1 MDIHRYEYTKGRLF
15 ESEIPDQPMDLLKQW
30 LEEAVGAGVTE
41 PTAMCLSTVD
51 EDGRPSAR
59 MVLLRGISASGLR
72 FFTNYLSRKGSEI
85 ESNPHVA
92 LTFWWGALERQIRI
106 EGQAVKISSEESDLY
121 FYSRPLDS
129 QIASAVSPQSQ
140 TLSSP
145 SQIDEMF
152 LAAKKEWGESV
163 TRPEHWGGY
172 DVSISRIEF
181 WQGRPSR
188 LHDRIV
194 FEATEDGFLRS
205 RIAP

>member
-15 ESEIPDQPMDLLKQW
+15 ESEIPDNPMDLLKQW
-30 LEEAVGAGVTE
+30 LEEAVVAGVTE

-51 EDGRPSAR
+51 TDGRPSAR
-59 MVLLRGISASGLR
+59 MVLLRGISSAGLR
-72 FFTNYLSRKGSEI
+72 FFTNYHSRKGAEI
-85 ESNPHVA
+85 ESNAKVA
-92 LTFWWGALERQIRI
+92 LTFWWGPMERQIRI
-106 EGQAVKISSEESDLY
+106 EGQAVKISAEESDLY
-121 FYSRPLDS
+121 FYSRPIDS

-140 TLSSP
+140 SLSSS

-152 LAAKKEWGESV
+152 NAAKKEWGDSV

-172 DVSISRIEF
+172 DVTISRIEF

-194 FEATEDGFLRS
+194 FEATENGFLRS
-205 RIAP
+205 RLAP

>member
-85 ESNPHVA
+85 ESNSHVA

-106 EGQAVKISSEESDLY
+106 EGQALKISSEESDLY
-121 FYSRPLDS
+121 FYSRPIDS

-140 TLSSP
+140 SLSSP

-152 LAAKKEWGESV
+152 HAAKKDWGESV

-172 DVSISRIEF
+172 DVSIARIEF